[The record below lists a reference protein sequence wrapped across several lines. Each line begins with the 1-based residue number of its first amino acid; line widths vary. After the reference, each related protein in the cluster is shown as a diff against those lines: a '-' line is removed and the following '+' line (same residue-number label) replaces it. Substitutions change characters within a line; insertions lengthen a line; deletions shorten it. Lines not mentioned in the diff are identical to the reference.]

1 MFKGRIPTCNL
12 TLTLFLIETHKGSTI
27 MDSIL
32 EPGPLCYYPILKPN
46 LYTLSP
52 KPLNPLLDGCHA
64 AMSVFSVCLEKA
76 LLGLT

>member
-1 MFKGRIPTCNL
+1 
-12 TLTLFLIETHKGSTI
+12 
-27 MDSIL
+27 MDSIF
-32 EPGPLCYYPILKPN
+32 EPGPLGYHPILKLN